1 MQSLDP
7 RTKLALGCMALAAV
21 FLAVNAKTLCGEWAL
36 MLIVIALFRMGAHFG
51 RAVRLMW
58 PMILLVF
65 VIALVSYDL
74 SMALLLSIRL
84 ANLFT
89 VSVVFFRAIGPNDM
103 GDALRLL
110 GVPFGLTFIFTS
122 GMRYVPLLALK
133 IRHIMDAQR
142 SRGID
147 LRPRLRNARNYLSL
161 LMPLLVQSFL
171 LADDLA
177 VAMEARGFGRK
188 GRTFRREHRFAL
200 RDWLVTA
207 TAGGLLAAFT
217 WWESGG

>member
-1 MQSLDP
+1 MKSLDP
-7 RTKLALGCMALAAV
+7 RTKLALGGMALAAV
-21 FLAVNAKTLCGEWAL
+21 FLAVSPQTLFGEWAL
-36 MLIVIALFRMGAHFG
+36 MLILIPLFRMGAHF
-51 RAVRLMW
+51 RKAIRLMW
-58 PMILLVF
+58 PVVLLVF
-65 VIALVSYDL
+65 IIALVSYDL
-74 SMALLLSIRL
+74 GTALLLSVRL

-110 GVPFGLTFIFTS
+110 GVPFGLTFILTS
-122 GMRYVPLLALK
+122 GMRYVPLLGLK
-133 IRHIMDAQR
+133 IRHIIDAQR

-147 LRPRLRNARNYLSL
+147 LRPRLRNARNYLAL

-188 GRTFRREHRFAL
+188 GRTFRREHRFSL
-200 RDWLVTA
+200 RDCVVTA
-207 TAGGLLAAFT
+207 TAGGFLVAFT
-217 WWESGG
+217 WWERG

>member
-1 MQSLDP
+1 MKSLDP
-7 RTKLALGCMALAAV
+7 RTKLALGAMALAAV
-21 FLAVNAKTLCGEWAL
+21 FLAVSPQTLWGEWAL
-36 MLIVIALFRMGAHFG
+36 MLILIPLFRMGAHF
-51 RAVRLMW
+51 RQALRLMC

-65 VIALVSYDL
+65 IIALISYDL
-74 SMALLLSIRL
+74 GTALLLSVRL

-89 VSVVFFRAIGPNDM
+89 VSVVFFRTIGPNDM

-110 GVPFGLTFIFTS
+110 GVPFGLTFILTS
-122 GMRYVPLLALK
+122 GMRYVPLLGLK
-133 IRHIMDAQR
+133 IRHIIEAQR

-147 LRPRLRNARNYLSL
+147 FRPRLRNARNYLAL

-188 GRTFRREHRFAL
+188 GRTFRREHRFSL

-207 TAGGLLAAFT
+207 AAGGLLMAFA
-217 WWESGG
+217 WWERG

>member
-1 MQSLDP
+1 
-7 RTKLALGCMALAAV
+7 
-21 FLAVNAKTLCGEWAL
+21 
-36 MLIVIALFRMGAHFG
+36 
-51 RAVRLMW
+51 
-58 PMILLVF
+58 MILLVF
-65 VIALVSYDL
+65 IIALISYDL
-74 SMALLLSIRL
+74 GTALLLSVRL

-89 VSVVFFRAIGPNDM
+89 VSVVFFRTIGPNDM

-110 GVPFGLTFIFTS
+110 GVPFGLTFILTS
-122 GMRYVPLLALK
+122 GMRYVPLLGLK
-133 IRHIMDAQR
+133 IRHIIEAQR

-147 LRPRLRNARNYLSL
+147 FRPRLRNARNYLAL

-188 GRTFRREHRFAL
+188 GRTFRREHRFSL

-207 TAGGLLAAFT
+207 AAGGLLMAFA
-217 WWESGG
+217 WWERG

>member
-7 RTKLALGCMALAAV
+7 RTRLALGGMALAAV
-21 FLAVNAKTLCGEWAL
+21 FLTVRPQTLCGEWAL
-36 MLIVIALFRMGAHFG
+36 MLVLIPVFRLGTHLG
-51 RAVRLMW
+51 KIVRLIW
-58 PMILLVF
+58 PMLLLVF
-65 VIALVSYDL
+65 IITLVSYDL
-74 SMALLLSIRL
+74 STALLLSIRL

-89 VSVVFFRAIGPNDM
+89 VSVVFFRAIEPNDL

-110 GVPFGLTFIFTS
+110 GVPFGLTFILTS
-122 GMRYVPLLALK
+122 GIRYVPLLGLK

-147 LRPRLRNARNYLSL
+147 LRPRLRNACNYVSL

-188 GRTFRREHRFAL
+188 GRTFRREHRFTF
-200 RDWLVTA
+200 RDWVVTA
-207 TAGGLLAAFT
+207 TAGGLLVAFT
-217 WWESGG
+217 WWERGG